1 MGIDNQQIVKE
12 DDVTINNWH
21 KIWSK
26 RGKRLDYEKTFI
38 GGIGIGPGGSG
49 KGAGYCNF
57 WGCLPQSRISGKDKA
72 GGLPYTGS
80 APYGNG
86 ISAA

>member
-12 DDVTINNWH
+12 DDVIINNWH

-38 GGIGIGPGGSG
+38 GGSGAGFSGGS
-49 KGAGYCNF
+49 
-57 WGCLPQSRISGKDKA
+57 
-72 GGLPYTGS
+72 
-80 APYGNG
+80 
-86 ISAA
+86 